1 MTPDQRLALVEYI
14 AHLCTADWANIT
26 KDLQRLGF
34 IPPEVE
40 QDMLDEM
47 SAPIGRI
54 LAQLSG
60 GLLLA
65 ALAVGCCC
73 SRWLASLYLWL
84 CGQPMLAQL
93 SCEPAWPGV
102 AGGGGL
108 CPAPCPDHPVHCAT
122 LARQLHRLHV
132 SLALAPACS

>member
-60 GLLLA
+60 GACCWVGWLRGDA
-65 ALAVGCCC
+65 ASGAGKLCRPPGVQGLHGLGAPWC
-73 SRWLASLYLWL
+73 S
-84 CGQPMLAQL
+84 LAQL
-93 SCEPAWPGV
+93 SAASRP
-102 AGGGGL
+102 GGG
-108 CPAPCPDHPVHCAT
+108 PAA
-122 LARQLHRLHV
+122 A
-132 SLALAPACS
+132 AGA